1 MDCRFSDALNF
12 GVWNVLCK
20 SINLINMCKSIVSN
34 FELKKIAQEE
44 LSSIDFSINYNQ
56 IISSKSNS
64 YSTQIIKILTTINSK
79 N

>member
-1 MDCRFSDALNF
+1 MNCHFGYELNF
-12 GVWNVLCK
+12 DVWNVLCK
-20 SINLINMCKSIVSN
+20 SINLINMGKSRVSN
-34 FELKKIAQEE
+34 FELKKIVQEE

-56 IISSKSNS
+56 IIYSKSNS